1 MVLEGK
7 DCDGP
12 FIRHFLEPHQF
23 FCNLTKT
30 PCMPSTQTSVP
41 DAVDGS
47 HPAVSRMTA
56 CGYKATRCGVPSH
69 VRLRL
74 RKRTSE
80 PITAAHNYLFGGNV
94 SFAIRKQTF
103 ASVNLNGRCGSTPA
117 LRGCHTIERF
127 CDAGEGQPSAR
138 IGHSLR
144 PHSMSACGS
153 ERWYIAAAVP
163 PDIRMSAAPSRM
175 IVKSGS
181 PWPRRSRKER

>member
-1 MVLEGK
+1 
-7 DCDGP
+7 
-12 FIRHFLEPHQF
+12 
-23 FCNLTKT
+23 
-30 PCMPSTQTSVP
+30 MPSTQTSVP

-138 IGHSLR
+138 NGRSLE
-144 PHSMSACGS
+144 PLAMAAYGS
-153 ERWYIAAAVP
+153 ESSRSDSAPQTVGFDPQETFRRTLSGLEFHAHSNRPLGRRCPYSFAAFN
-163 PDIRMSAAPSRM
+163 PSLEKR
-175 IVKSGS
+175 
-181 PWPRRSRKER
+181 